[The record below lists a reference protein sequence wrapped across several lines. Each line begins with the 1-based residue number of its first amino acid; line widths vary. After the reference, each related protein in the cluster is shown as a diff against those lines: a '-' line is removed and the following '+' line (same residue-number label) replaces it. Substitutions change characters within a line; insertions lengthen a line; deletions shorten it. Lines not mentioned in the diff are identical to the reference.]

1 MVYFEK
7 SQPSPD
13 CLDIEKAKANGDY
26 KCGDVLTRIKD
37 DFKNKCYIC
46 EREGI
51 VTINVEHFRPHQ
63 GNKDLKFNWDN
74 LFLSCGHCNN
84 TKSKKYDNILNC
96 TDINDDVENKLKY
109 IFKSFPYKEVQIE
122 ALDKS
127 TETITTKELLLEVY
141 NGTTKLKN
149 MGSDNLKKNINK
161 EIGDFQDLLCDY
173 FKFKDTNRTEDLGCI
188 LIRIQEHIN
197 RGSSFTA
204 FKRWIILDNDKF
216 KSEFEKYFE

>member
-46 EREGI
+46 EYKEPE
-51 VTINVEHFRPHQ
+51 TINVEHFRPHQ
-63 GNKDLKFNWDN
+63 GDKDLKFNWDN
-74 LFLSCGHCNN
+74 LFWSCSHCNN

-109 IFKSFPYKEVQIE
+109 IIDPYPFAKAQIE

-141 NGTTKLKN
+141 NGTTKLKTTE
-149 MGSDNLKKNINK
+149 SANLRKKLLK
-161 EIGDFQDLLCDY
+161 EIRDFQGLLCDY
-173 FKFKDTNRTEDLGCI
+173 FEDTNSPEDLKYF
-188 LIRIQEHIN
+188 LIKIRGHIN

-204 FKRWIILDNDKF
+204 FKRWIILGNDILKF
-216 KSEFEKYFE
+216 KFKKYFE

>member
-26 KCGDVLTRIKD
+26 KCGDVLTRIKK

-46 EREGI
+46 EYKEPE
-51 VTINVEHFRPHQ
+51 TINVEHFRPHQ
-63 GNKDLKFNWDN
+63 GNKNLKFNWDN
-74 LFLSCGHCNN
+74 LFWSCSHCNN

-109 IFKSFPYKEVQIE
+109 IIDPYPFAKAQIE
-122 ALDKS
+122 ALDNS
-127 TETITTKELLLEVY
+127 PETIATKELLLEVY
-141 NGTTKLKN
+141 NGTTKLKTIE
-149 MGSDNLKKNINK
+149 SANLRNKLLK
-161 EIGDFQDLLCDY
+161 EIRDFQGLLCDY
-173 FKFKDTNRTEDLGCI
+173 FEDTNSPEDLERL
-188 LIRIQEHIN
+188 LIRIRGHIN

-204 FKRWIILDNDKF
+204 FKRWIILGNDTL
-216 KSEFEKYFE
+216 KSEFEKDFE